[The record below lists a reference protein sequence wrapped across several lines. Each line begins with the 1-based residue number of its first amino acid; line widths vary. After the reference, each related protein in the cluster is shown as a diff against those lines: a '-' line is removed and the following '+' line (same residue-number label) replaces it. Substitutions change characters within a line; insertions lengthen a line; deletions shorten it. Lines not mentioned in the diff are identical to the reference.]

1 MVGEG
6 WWTGPYLPGEEQ
18 GVVDVAVACPE
29 KEEGGGDDASL
40 FHRTT
45 ERAMMR

>member
-29 KEEGGGDDASL
+29 KEEGGGMM
-40 FHRTT
+40 HRYSTAPLSV
-45 ERAMMR
+45 R